1 MLCAETAE
9 TKGLPLSLLEEIT
22 DGFSDEQRIGSGGFA
37 VVYKGKLENRIVA
50 VKRMSNTYMYEKEF
64 HREVECLMMVKHKN
78 VVRFL
83 GYCADTQGSMERY
96 GGKFVMA
103 DVQQRLLCFEY
114 LPKGSLHAHITDAS
128 RGLRWRDRYEI
139 VTGICQGLHYL
150 HLKNIVH
157 LDLKPA
163 NILLDDNFVPKITDF
178 GISRCFDEMQSQ
190 VMTKIS
196 GTPGYLAPE
205 SYNYTEVT
213 YRKSYRLDIYSLG
226 VVIIE
231 ILTGKKGYHDVD
243 DVVDSWTDMLEES
256 QKEVQLEQVRVCAEI
271 GIDCT
276 NFDPAKR
283 PDTQYIISRLNE
295 TVCMD
300 GYIENSVITSL
311 QIDPDMLIGTTHD
324 LCLSYQQLNPDI
336 RRCIEYCSIFPRGS
350 KLRMVQ
356 LVRLWIAQGFVHASS
371 ATTDMEDVAQCYIQE
386 LVSCSFLQP
395 IESTSDTDCFTI
407 HYDLYDLLEKVTRND
422 YCIIEN
428 KECDKGE
435 GWEGAIPRYVQ
446 HLFIEKY
453 DAKLINEKT
462 LGLKSLRTL
471 IIYFVE
477 EDTPI
482 EEKVLEGIFE
492 ELPELRVVAFAWSQE
507 HAAIML
513 ENKFSI
519 PESICRLKHLRPEV
533 QAEVLEGL
541 CPPVG
546 LQTLHIEG
554 YQGSRYPDW
563 MVGKQN
569 GGLQELQFWVC
580 LGPVPQLVEAYP
592 HLRLLQ
598 LCNCSWDALPGN
610 MENLKS
616 LKKLYIFGCP
626 NIRSLPTLPRSLES
640 FVVIL
645 LDDEFT
651 KSYRLD
657 DDGSPLLRP
666 PEDGDGSPL
675 LRPLENSHHT
685 PRSPKRRATS
695 STFNKGSDEDDAAAR
710 TCPRVSPIRGGEWDR
725 RAPDALQEGMA
736 KTADVT
742 PLVSEADKDFSRTPT
757 THYPERSEVCH
768 PSTQPT
774 NTHHHGLDATIV
786 VSLGTPLRGLENRRE
801 STRDQVRQPH
811 GRAGGNNVH
820 RRSGS
825 RPDTIAE
832 EHQAA

>member
-1 MLCAETAE
+1 
-9 TKGLPLSLLEEIT
+9 
-22 DGFSDEQRIGSGGFA
+22 
-37 VVYKGKLENRIVA
+37 
-50 VKRMSNTYMYEKEF
+50 
-64 HREVECLMMVKHKN
+64 
-78 VVRFL
+78 
-83 GYCADTQGSMERY
+83 
-96 GGKFVMA
+96 
-103 DVQQRLLCFEY
+103 
-114 LPKGSLHAHITDAS
+114 
-128 RGLRWRDRYEI
+128 
-139 VTGICQGLHYL
+139 
-150 HLKNIVH
+150 
-157 LDLKPA
+157 
-163 NILLDDNFVPKITDF
+163 
-178 GISRCFDEMQSQ
+178 MQSQ

-311 QIDPDMLIGTTHD
+311 QIDPDMLIGTTHA

-350 KLRMVQ
+350 KLRMVH

-407 HYDLYDLLEKVTRND
+407 LYELYDLLGKVTRND
-422 YCIIEN
+422 YCLIEN
-428 KECDKGE
+428 KGCDRGE

-519 PESICRLKHLRPEV
+519 PESICRLKHLRYFAFKTKKSCSLILPRALNTLRYIQLLDFGDANIVEFNFGDHVNLRHIFCRSWENFGNIGSRRSLQTLPPFNVRNEHGYEVKQLRDLNNLRGCLEIGCLESVKCKEEALEANLGAKERLTKLKLEWSLGNCSPEV

-651 KSYRLD
+651 KSCKTV
-657 DDGSPLLRP
+657 GHPNWQK
-666 PEDGDGSPL
+666 
-675 LRPLENSHHT
+675 LEHIPTKS
-685 PRSPKRRATS
+685 
-695 STFNKGSDEDDAAAR
+695 
-710 TCPRVSPIRGGEWDR
+710 
-725 RAPDALQEGMA
+725 
-736 KTADVT
+736 
-742 PLVSEADKDFSRTPT
+742 FS
-757 THYPERSEVCH
+757 
-768 PSTQPT
+768 
-774 NTHHHGLDATIV
+774 
-786 VSLGTPLRGLENRRE
+786 
-801 STRDQVRQPH
+801 
-811 GRAGGNNVH
+811 
-820 RRSGS
+820 
-825 RPDTIAE
+825 
-832 EHQAA
+832 

>member
-1 MLCAETAE
+1 MDHGSIITSWDLECMLCAEKAE
-9 TKGLPLSLLEEIT
+9 PKALPLSLLEEIT

-37 VVYKGKLENRIVA
+37 VVYKGKLENRTVA

-83 GYCADTQGSMERY
+83 GYCADIQGSMERY

-139 VTGICQGLHYL
+139 VTGICRGLHYL
-150 HLKNIVH
+150 HQKNIVH

-163 NILLDDNFVPKITDF
+163 NILLDDNLVPKITDF

-243 DVVDSWTDMLEES
+243 DVVDSWTDMLEEP

-276 NFDPAKR
+276 NVDPAKR

-311 QIDPDMLIGTTHD
+311 QIDPDMLIGTTHA

-350 KLRMVQ
+350 KLRMVH

-407 HYDLYDLLEKVTRND
+407 LYELYDLLGKVTRND
-422 YCIIEN
+422 YCLIEN
-428 KECDKGE
+428 KGCDRGE

-453 DAKLINEKT
+453 DAKLINDKT

-519 PESICRLKHLRPEV
+519 PESICRLKHLRW
-533 QAEVLEGL
+533 
-541 CPPVG
+541 
-546 LQTLHIEG
+546 H
-554 YQGSRYPDW
+554 
-563 MVGKQN
+563 
-569 GGLQELQFWVC
+569 
-580 LGPVPQLVEAYP
+580 
-592 HLRLLQ
+592 
-598 LCNCSWDALPGN
+598 
-610 MENLKS
+610 
-616 LKKLYIFGCP
+616 
-626 NIRSLPTLPRSLES
+626 
-640 FVVIL
+640 
-645 LDDEFT
+645 
-651 KSYRLD
+651 
-657 DDGSPLLRP
+657 
-666 PEDGDGSPL
+666 
-675 LRPLENSHHT
+675 
-685 PRSPKRRATS
+685 
-695 STFNKGSDEDDAAAR
+695 
-710 TCPRVSPIRGGEWDR
+710 
-725 RAPDALQEGMA
+725 
-736 KTADVT
+736 
-742 PLVSEADKDFSRTPT
+742 
-757 THYPERSEVCH
+757 
-768 PSTQPT
+768 
-774 NTHHHGLDATIV
+774 
-786 VSLGTPLRGLENRRE
+786 
-801 STRDQVRQPH
+801 
-811 GRAGGNNVH
+811 
-820 RRSGS
+820 
-825 RPDTIAE
+825 
-832 EHQAA
+832 